1 MHTLE
6 TEFEEEKC
14 EVPAYRLIKT
24 DGERRVYHKDD

>member
-14 EVPAYRLIKT
+14 EIPAYRLIKT
-24 DGERRVYHKDD
+24 DGVRRVYNDND